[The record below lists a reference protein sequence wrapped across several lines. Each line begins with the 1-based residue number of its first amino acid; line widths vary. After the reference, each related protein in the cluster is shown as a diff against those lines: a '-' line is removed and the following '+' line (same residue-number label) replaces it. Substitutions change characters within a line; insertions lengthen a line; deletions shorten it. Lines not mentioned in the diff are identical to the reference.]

1 MRSWVKAYI
10 IFFTKLLLLV
20 GCAAP
25 EYLNEQELQA
35 FISEE
40 SNKLARSKTIGELK
54 MRVMYRPNDFLIWQE
69 VEGESDTSKIREAFD
84 RYEDYLYFMMQLSTE
99 QKDALYGLSGNQIE
113 FNDRLQTLSF
123 RMNQYVNLTT
133 SNRDTIPVADFYYS
147 RMFGLAKSN
156 DILFVFNRAEIGD
169 SEWVS
174 FNTKEFGFRSGRQS
188 FRFAINDLNGTPKL
202 EELILYRAKIE

>member
-1 MRSWVKAYI
+1 MKAYI